1 MKNTKPMDWK
11 KLIAHIESGEA
22 NKDQIRLLLAV
33 IVKALKDK
41 QELSE
46 EFVDYL
52 ERISKRYAKD
62 DISLDQALLNNR
74 KQGRKGNQPAELGGM
89 PDTIGLVY
97 RYMIYGTGKDSAINA
112 AAAEKH
118 ISPSKLRD
126 QIKFY
131 KEDFID
137 SLKYVLILCQ
147 YFIKFKHFN
156 LSRIYLIF
164 ILTITISFNNS
175 CNKICNFGF
184 NGRFSIDMI
193 SK

>member
-46 EFVDYL
+46 EFVGYL
-52 ERISKRYAKD
+52 ERISKRYAED

-89 PDTIGLVY
+89 PNTISLVY

-112 AAAEKH
+112 VAAEKH

-137 SLKYVLILCQ
+137 SL
-147 YFIKFKHFN
+147 
-156 LSRIYLIF
+156 IYEKALLQTDFSPKEIEV
-164 ILTITISFNNS
+164 IRSLLDP
-175 CNKICNFGF
+175 NF
-184 NGRFSIDMI
+184 ST
-193 SK
+193 

>member
-1 MKNTKPMDWK
+1 MEDIKPIDWK

-74 KQGRKGNQPAELGGM
+74 KQGRKGYQPAELGGM
-89 PDTIGLVY
+89 PKSIGYVY
-97 RYMIYGTGKDSAINA
+97 RVMINGHSKDKAINSVA
-112 AAAEKH
+112 AKVY

-131 KEDFID
+131 KEDFLS
-137 SLKYVLILCQ
+137 SLLFEKKLLKTTFTPKEIEVIQLLLDPN
-147 YFIKFKHFN
+147 F
-156 LSRIYLIF
+156 S
-164 ILTITISFNNS
+164 TENS
-175 CNKICNFGF
+175 
-184 NGRFSIDMI
+184 
-193 SK
+193 